1 MTLIFLFFLYS
12 SVTGNEIVA
21 AAVISTTMPLQNLW
35 YLGRSAEADCV
46 QKVSKQNP

>member
-1 MTLIFLFFLYS
+1 MFS
-12 SVTGNEIVA
+12 KSTGNEIA
-21 AAVISTTMPLQNLW
+21 AAVISTPMPLQNLW